1 MNEICLHCHWLYFS
15 SIILSFEQCV
25 KGYATSELISTHCVL
40 TSLQQNQSA
49 VAQAHQAHQAS
60 SAPPAPQLLP
70 ERIQA
75 AVSLAEY
82 KSR

>member
-1 MNEICLHCHWLYFS
+1 MSCGNVEAL
-15 SIILSFEQCV
+15 

>member
-15 SIILSFEQCV
+15 SIILSFEQCL